1 MEIRNVWKPWMRYI
15 FVASWKAKYFAWPGT
30 PIPNAVFEYKVN
42 NVKHIE
48 VKAPHAMV
56 KLHKVLKINPAIF
69 SSFDVLDCSWV
80 LENNRR
86 QQFRVSVETT
96 EYPAIAANFW
106 FSFAKLKA
114 AAAAP
119 DPPLKLNALENE
131 FSGGNNSI
139 RDVERDTIFFSFL
152 SVKVTR
158 DPDFCKFIND
168 LAQLALIVRSIK
180 VMKVL
185 IVSFQDLKHESFF
198 RKQKLRLFHKERSS
212 KACHNTSKGVA
223 F

>member
-1 MEIRNVWKPWMRYI
+1 MRYI

-42 NVKHIE
+42 NVKQIE

-56 KLHKVLKINPAIF
+56 KQHKVLKISPAIF

-80 LENNRR
+80 QENNRR

-114 AAAAP
+114 AVAAA
-119 DPPLKLNALENE
+119 DPPLKLNAVENE
-131 FSGGNNSI
+131 LSGVNDSI
-139 RDVERDTIFFSFL
+139 RDVERDTIFSSFL
-152 SVKVTR
+152 SVKITR
-158 DPDFCKFIND
+158 DPDFCKFINE
-168 LAQLALIVRSIK
+168 LAQLALIARSMK
-180 VMKVL
+180 RKKVL
-185 IVSFQDLKHESFF
+185 IVNLSFEN
-198 RKQKLRLFHKERSS
+198 KE
-212 KACHNTSKGVA
+212 
-223 F
+223 